1 MRRSPRTSNS
11 RRYATLAYSAA
22 FTLFILLAFQLGCGN
37 ANRSAFAPLP
47 APSSGAVIAGSAHAQ
62 GGAALQGVVVTL
74 EAIDGGVSASVYRA
88 IRGQAPAARAQNS
101 SSGKPLASTPARIG
115 DRLASAALASPS
127 RSTVTDIHGRFAFT
141 EVPAGAYLL
150 TGIAQNHIAGIVRAN
165 VRPYSST
172 AAETTIVDIAM
183 MPTGKFYG
191 NVTLENATNHQST
204 VVYVDGSSYVAVTN
218 AAGNFT
224 LEGVPVGS
232 WVVRGTHPGY
242 LDRSVS
248 GSITAAGDSLPLPS
262 FQLPL
267 NSNLPP
273 TASPSLPTSPVAH
286 TLTGLSGTG
295 SDADGSIVR
304 YEWDFTN
311 DGTFDYSSASTAST
325 THDYGTAGTYLAKLR
340 VTDNQGAIGLSV
352 VTVNVVDGVFISASG
367 SDANPGTYDQ
377 PVATLG
383 NGFTLASIFNRKYI
397 YVATGTYTET
407 PLFPAAAEVR
417 GGMTTGTTWTQSLG
431 NYSIVNVGTS
441 PALIKDATTATLVSG
456 MDIRASNQVTPGG
469 TSIALS
475 ISNSTSALLLTDCKF
490 TAGNGAGG
498 IPKPPGA
505 SGGPASGAP
514 GQAGGIGGAPGGGN
528 GGTGGGGGGG
538 NGGTGGPSL
547 GCNGG
552 GFGGSTFQCSP
563 GGGGQNGFNAC
574 APGDGANGASLVNG
588 GQTAS
593 GVWNPAAGNNGANG
607 AGGAGG
613 GGGGGGGN
621 TTTGFLCGNTGTG
634 GNGGGGGGGGGYGTG
649 GAGGNGGGASFAV
662 YLYNAL
668 PTFSLCYFTSKNGGN
683 GGNGGSGG
691 NFGLGAGGASGLAG
705 SGTPIAAGTGGTGAA
720 GLRGG
725 GGGAG
730 GGGAGGISACVAN
743 AGVSGGNYDSNSFT
757 TGLPGFG
764 GTGGT
769 HPVTFVV
776 APTGLTGSA
785 SQTVTLPG
793 N

>member
-1 MRRSPRTSNS
+1 MLRSPRTSNP
-11 RRYATLAYSAA
+11 RRYATLACAGA
-22 FTLFILLAFQLGCGN
+22 FTLFILLAFQLGCGT

-47 APSSGAVIAGSAHAQ
+47 APAAGAVIAGSAHAQ
-62 GGAALQGVVVTL
+62 GGSALQGVVVTL
-74 EAIDGGVSASVYRA
+74 EAIDGGVSSSVYHA
-88 IRGQAPAARAQNS
+88 IRGQAPAARAQIS
-101 SSGKPLASTPARIG
+101 ATGKPRSSAPASIG
-115 DRLASAALASPS
+115 DRLANAALASPS
-127 RSTVTDIHGRFAFT
+127 RSTVTDVHGRFAFA

-165 VRPYSST
+165 VMPFSST

-191 NVTLENATNHQST
+191 KVTLENATNYQST

-218 AAGNFT
+218 AAGNYT
-224 LEGVPVGS
+224 IEGVPVGS

-248 GSITAAGDSLPLPS
+248 GSITAAGDSLPLTT

-267 NSNLPP
+267 NSNIAP
-273 TASPSLPTSPVAH
+273 TASPGPLTSPVAH

-295 SDADGSIVR
+295 SDADGSIAR

-311 DGTFDYSSASTAST
+311 DGTFDYSSVSTAST
-325 THDYGTAGTYLAKLR
+325 THDYGTAGTYTAKLR
-340 VTDNQGAIGLSV
+340 VTDDQGAIGLAV

-367 SDANPGTYDQ
+367 NDANPGTYDQ

-383 NGFTLASIFNRKYI
+383 NGFAIASIFNRKYI

-407 PLFPAAAEVR
+407 PSFPAAADVR
-417 GGMTTGTTWTQSLG
+417 GGMTSGTTWTQTLG

-441 PALIKDATTATLVSG
+441 PATIAGATTATLVSG

-469 TSIALS
+469 TSIALRV
-475 ISNSTSALLLTDCKF
+475 SNSTSALLLTDCKF
-490 TAGNGAGG
+490 TAGNGASGSS
-498 IPKPPGA
+498 KPQGA
-505 SGGPASGAP
+505 NGGPASGAP
-514 GQAGGIGGAPGGGN
+514 GQSGGIGGAPGGGN
-528 GGTGGGGGGG
+528 GGTGGLGGGG
-538 NGGTGGPSL
+538 NGSAGGPNL
-547 GCNGG
+547 GCNGP
-552 GFGGSTFQCSP
+552 GFGGSTFSCSP
-563 GGGGQNGFNAC
+563 GGSGQNGFNSC
-574 APGDGANGASLVNG
+574 VPGDGANGASLANSGQSVG
-588 GQTAS
+588 GA
-593 GVWNPAAGNNGANG
+593 WNPAAGNNGVNG

-634 GNGGGGGGGGGYGTG
+634 GNGGGGGGGGGFGTG
-649 GAGGNGGGASFAV
+649 GAGGNGGGSSFAV
-662 YLYNAL
+662 YLYNAI
-668 PTFSLCYFTSKNGGN
+668 PTFSLCYFTSKNAGN
-683 GGNGGSGG
+683 GGNGGGGG
-691 NFGLGAGGASGLAG
+691 NFGLGAGGASGMAG

-730 GGGAGGISACVAN
+730 GGGAGGITACVAN
-743 AGVSGGNYDSNSFT
+743 AGVSGGNYDSNSFL
-757 TGLPGFG
+757 TGVPGSG

-769 HPVTFVV
+769 HPVTFVT